1 MILTKNTPFTKE
13 EIAQLATEYQDYIK
27 TVIDVENKTCS
38 AGGKMHADCEK
49 NLLEKGS
56 LQSDLWGGGI
66 DLAAKIIDFT
76 SLINIRPRDE
86 NPSMEILK
94 PELREEFEVLMK
106 HFFHAIF

>member
-1 MILTKNTPFTKE
+1 MIITKTAPFTKE
-13 EIAQLATEYQDYIK
+13 EIGQLAEEYKEYIK
-27 TVIDVENKTCS
+27 TVIDIENKTCS

-49 NLLEKGS
+49 KLLEKDS
-56 LQSDLWGGGI
+56 TQKDLWGGGI

-94 PELREEFEVLMK
+94 PELREKFEELMK
-106 HFFHAIF
+106 YFFGMFA